1 MPLTSLGSF
10 TVFLI
15 FHSAMSSDVSAR
27 FGTFSSR
34 NGFVDGTSIVVCAVT
49 ISELNDNVVAVDASA
64 KPLSSSLQ
72 KGFKGFE
79 CGVV

>member
-34 NGFVDGTSIVVCAVT
+34 NGFVDDTSIVVCAVT
-49 ISELNDNVVAVDASA
+49 ISELNDNVVAFDAFCETTLVLTS
-64 KPLSSSLQ
+64 
-72 KGFKGFE
+72 KG
-79 CGVV
+79 V